1 MHFTVEPTVFGSGG
15 QRPQSYRTI
24 TVWPI
29 SSVMIEAVKHGI
41 VQIILRRKTRHVV
54 TARSIVSTS
63 VNRTQNSGALSGLGM
78 VRVEARDVARG
89 PVGVVATVAV
99 GRCGFGNV

>member
-1 MHFTVEPTVFGSGG
+1 MEPTVFGSGG
-15 QRPQSYRTI
+15 QGPQSYRTI
-24 TVWPI
+24 TMRPI

-54 TARSIVSTS
+54 TARTIISTS
-63 VNRTQNSGALSGLGM
+63 VNRAQNSGALSSLGM
-78 VRVEARDVARG
+78 VRVKARDVARG

-99 GRCGFGNV
+99 GRCGFRDV